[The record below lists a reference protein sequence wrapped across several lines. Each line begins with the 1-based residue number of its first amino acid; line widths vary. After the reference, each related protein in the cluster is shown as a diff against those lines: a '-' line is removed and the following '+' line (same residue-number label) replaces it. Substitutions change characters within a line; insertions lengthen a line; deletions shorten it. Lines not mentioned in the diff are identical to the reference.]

1 VKVLAVVGGVVLAL
15 LGALMIAVMVDIAG
29 TSPCEEVAVG
39 ECFDGSASKKTVVL
53 VLGFAGAAAAI
64 ATLGLAIYYAA
75 RDRGGSLAALAALA
89 TIVLIALT
97 LVI

>member
-1 VKVLAVVGGVVLAL
+1 VLAL

-29 TSPCEEVAVG
+29 TTPCEDIRQAG

-53 VLGFAGAAAAI
+53 VLGFAAAAAAI
-64 ATLGLAIYYAA
+64 AAFGLTLYYAA
-75 RDRGGSLAALAALA
+75 RDRGGRLAAVVALAA
-89 TIVLIALT
+89 IVLTALT